1 MNLKFIVN
9 EYVLIWYL
17 LFQQSI
23 SNELNDYKQ
32 KLWINLKKQYNDFQK
47 EKHVILEDPKNY
59 IPDDDTIYDM
69 VKDFG
74 QYSNYLNETE
84 MLKRTI
90 IKIWDKYKKK
100 IDSNLFKILKID
112 IPNYNVL
119 LVNPRLN
126 VIDISSNKD
135 NKIHT
140 VVYGKKIGEDDIK
153 IVLELIYMIVRKEFK
168 NFDKDNFEIVEAILE
183 LAILHE
189 LGTRITNKSCYLFGN
204 SKNALI
210 KRQIYPY
217 FLMYLGIDR
226 DDLFSYMR
234 RDGIVYDASNYTNE
248 VQLRKINIKEFIN
261 FCINNKKIILRLDK
275 LGVK

>member
-32 KLWINLKKQYNDFQK
+32 KLWSNLKNEYTAFQK

-59 IPDDDTIYDM
+59 IPNDDTIYDM
-69 VKDFG
+69 VKEFDDY
-74 QYSNYLNETE
+74 QKILRETE
-84 MLKRTI
+84 QFKVEIVRV
-90 IKIWDKYKKK
+90 WDKYKKK
-100 IDSNLFKILKID
+100 INDNLFKILKFD
-112 IPNYNVL
+112 ISNYNVL

-126 VIDISSNKD
+126 VIDISSDKE

-140 VVYGKKIGEDDIK
+140 LVYGKQIYDDSIK
-153 IVLELIYMIVRKEFK
+153 IVLEMIHMIVRKEFK
-168 NFDKDNFEIVEAILE
+168 YFDKENNEIVEAILE

-189 LGTRITNKSCYLFGN
+189 LGTRITNKSCYLFGD
-204 SKNALI
+204 SKNSLI

-234 RDGIVYDASNYTNE
+234 RDGIVFDASQYTNE
-248 VQLRKINIKEFIN
+248 VQLRRVNLKDFIS
-261 FCINNKKIILRLDK
+261 FCINNKKIILKLDK

>member
-140 VVYGKKIGEDDIK
+140 VVYGKKIEEDDIK

-234 RDGIVYDASNYTNE
+234 RDGIVFDASNYTNE

>member
-140 VVYGKKIGEDDIK
+140 VVYGKKIEEDDIK

-234 RDGIVYDASNYTNE
+234 RDGIVFDASNYTNE

-261 FCINNKKIILRLDK
+261 FCINNKKIILRLEK

>member
-1 MNLKFIVN
+1 MNLKFVVN

-23 SNELNDYKQ
+23 SDELNDCKQ
-32 KLWINLKKQYNDFQK
+32 KIWNNLKREYTLFQK

-59 IPDDDTIYDM
+59 IPNDDTIYDM
-69 VKDFG
+69 VKDF
-74 QYSNYLNETE
+74 QDYNNILKETE
-84 MLKRTI
+84 KLKNSVV
-90 IKIWDKYKKK
+90 KVWDSYKKK
-100 IDSNLFKILKID
+100 IDQNIFKILKFD

-126 VIDISSNKD
+126 VIDISSDKE

-140 VVYGKKIGEDDIK
+140 IVYGKKINSDNIQTL
-153 IVLELIYMIVRKEFK
+153 LEIIYMIVRKEFK
-168 NFDKDNFEIVEAILE
+168 NFNKENMEIVEAVLE

-189 LGTRITNKSCYLFGN
+189 LGTRITGKSCYLFSN
-204 SKNALI
+204 SKNSLL

-226 DDLFSYMR
+226 DDLVSYMR
-234 RDGIVYDASNYTNE
+234 RDGIVFDASCYTNE
-248 VQLRKINIKEFIN
+248 IQLRKINIKEFMT

-275 LGVK
+275 IGVK

>member
-23 SNELNDYKQ
+23 SSELNDYKQ
-32 KLWINLKKQYNDFQK
+32 KIWINLKKEYTLFQK
-47 EKHVILEDPKNY
+47 EKHLILEDPKNY
-59 IPDDDTIYDM
+59 IPNDDTIYDI
-69 VKDFG
+69 VKDFSD
-74 QYSNYLNETE
+74 YDNILKETE
-84 MLKRTI
+84 KLKSSI
-90 IKIWDKYKKK
+90 VKVWDKYKKK
-100 IDSNLFKILKID
+100 IDQNIFKILKID
-112 IPNYNVL
+112 IANYNIL

-126 VIDISSNKD
+126 VIDISSDKE

-140 VVYGKKIGEDDIK
+140 MVYGKKLDPDNVQT
-153 IVLELIYMIVRKEFK
+153 VLEIIYMIVRKEFK
-168 NFDKDNFEIVEAILE
+168 NIDSENGDIVEAILE

-189 LGTRITNKSCYLFGN
+189 LGTRITGKSCYLFKD
-204 SKNALI
+204 SKNSLI

-226 DDLFSYMR
+226 DDLVSYMR
-234 RDGIVYDASNYTNE
+234 RDGIVFDAGNYTNE
-248 VQLRKINIKEFIN
+248 VQLRKINIVEFIN
-261 FCINNKKIILRLDK
+261 FCVNNKKIILRLDK

>member
-140 VVYGKKIGEDDIK
+140 VVYGKKIEEDDIK

-168 NFDKDNFEIVEAILE
+168 NLDKDNFEIVEAILE

-234 RDGIVYDASNYTNE
+234 RDGIVFDASNYTNE

>member
-100 IDSNLFKILKID
+100 IDSNLFKVLKID

-140 VVYGKKIGEDDIK
+140 VVYGKKIEEDDIK

-275 LGVK
+275 IGVK